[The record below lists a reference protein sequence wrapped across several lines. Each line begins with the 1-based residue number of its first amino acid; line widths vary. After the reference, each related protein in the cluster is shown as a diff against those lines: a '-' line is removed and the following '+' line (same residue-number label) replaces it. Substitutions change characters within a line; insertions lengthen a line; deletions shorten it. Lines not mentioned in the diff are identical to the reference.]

1 MVSPPALADI
11 VTRPRFAP
19 HHPPCIDNLR
29 YMLYHPHMNT
39 LRRGTIHLLPIQ
51 EDDCCAP
58 ARPPGLPADRAAL
71 AARRFKALADTTR
84 LGILATLAAADNPVC
99 ACDLGDDV
107 ALGQPTVAHHLK
119 VLRDT
124 GLIVAERRGKWAHYQ
139 LHPAAA
145 DWVRATLAA
154 LPDAPT
160 GGGR

>member
-1 MVSPPALADI
+1 MGY
-11 VTRPRFAP
+11 
-19 HHPPCIDNLR
+19 HPP
-29 YMLYHPHMNT
+29 MNT
-39 LRRGTIHLLPIQ
+39 ARRGTTRALPLFA
-51 EDDCCAP
+51 DDCCVP
-58 ARPPGLPADRAAL
+58 ARPPTLAADRAAL

-84 LGILATLAAADNPVC
+84 LTVLATLVANADPVC

-119 VLRDT
+119 VLREA

-154 LPDAPT
+154 LTDAPS
-160 GGGR
+160 G